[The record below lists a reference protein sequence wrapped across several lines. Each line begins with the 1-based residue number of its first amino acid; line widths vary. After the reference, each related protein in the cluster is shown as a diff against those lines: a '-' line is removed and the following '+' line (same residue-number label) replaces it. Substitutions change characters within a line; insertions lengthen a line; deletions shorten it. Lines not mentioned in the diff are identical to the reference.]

1 MNTWGDEEEVFL
13 KKISK
18 QCLIY
23 KYYYDKKHEEY
34 KKYFYKFNI
43 PIILISSV
51 NSLLA
56 ISLNEFVEQSYVS
69 IINSI
74 LSAGAGILSSILLFL
89 KIQEKLNSTR
99 ISSLEF
105 QHLNLKISKEL
116 SLKRDDRNPNSIQFL
131 NDIFNSYN
139 SIIDQ
144 SLPIEKKNMLNFV
157 SIEEYKKENIKKKI
171 SFLNLEVLTS
181 STSSSEEQE
190 QEQPPTPIN
199 EYMV

>member
-1 MNTWGDEEEVFL
+1 MNTWGDEEEIFL

-56 ISLNEFVEQSYVS
+56 ISLNEFVDQNYVS

-89 KIQEKLNSTR
+89 KIQEKLNSSR

-105 QHLNLKISKEL
+105 HHLNLRISKEL
-116 SLKRDDRNPNSIQFL
+116 SLKRNDRNPNSIQFL
-131 NDIFNSYN
+131 NDIFNSFN
-139 SIIDQ
+139 SIIDL
-144 SLPIEKKNMLNFV
+144 SLPIEKKNIQDTV
-157 SIEEYKKENIKKKI
+157 SIEEFKKDNIKKTF
-171 SFLNLEVLTS
+171 SFLNIETSTTS
-181 STSSSEEQE
+181 SQESEIPSSPSI
-190 QEQPPTPIN
+190 IN
-199 EYMV
+199 KDFMV